1 MDDRAHPDGQASAK
15 QAEFFE
21 SIYQRAGGDPAIIP
35 WASMEPTPYL
45 DRWLHES
52 GAATGDAVVVA
63 CGLGDDAEA
72 LAAAG
77 WRVTAFDISPAAI
90 AWCRER
96 FPDSPVDYQVQD
108 LSAVPS
114 SWRGAFDLVM
124 EARTIQSF
132 PSESQD
138 QAIGWISALVADSGR
153 LLVSTIGHRGVPA
166 ETGPPWP
173 VAEADLSLF
182 LDHGLELR
190 ESVIR
195 PSPWEGFEFFELEYL
210 KR

>member
-1 MDDRAHPDGQASAK
+1 MEDRAPRDRQASEG

-21 SIYQRAGGDPAIIP
+21 SIYQRAGGDPAIVP
-35 WASMEPTPYL
+35 WAAMEPTPYL
-45 DRWLHES
+45 DRWLQES
-52 GAATGDAVVVA
+52 GPGVGDAIVVA

-77 WRVTAFDISPAAI
+77 WRVTAFDISTAAI

-96 FPDSPVDYQVQD
+96 FPASPVDYQVQD

-114 SWRGAFDLVM
+114 SWQGAFDLVM

-132 PSESQD
+132 PPETQP
-138 QAIGWISALVADSGR
+138 QVIGWISALVADPGR
-153 LLVSTIGHRGVPA
+153 LLVSTIGHRGTSA

-182 LDHGLELR
+182 LDHGLEQQ

-210 KR
+210 RR